1 MHVYIA
7 SQRYLN
13 SGAGCLSGFFVHSK
27 HAHKT
32 MKELPRFAGWWGVPY
47 SNRFKMAQDFEC
59 APGAPGFLCSNVPP
73 LLVACIKPSLEIFRD
88 AGGIAATR
96 RKALLLTGYLEALLK
111 ATGVEKAT
119 AAGRTQAVEIV
130 TPADPEQRGCQL
142 SLRVVGFGGTAAMS
156 LHTLKERLDNY
167 GIVTDAREP
176 DIVRVSPAP
185 LYNTYNDV
193 FTVVS
198 ALSKS
203 LA

>member
-1 MHVYIA
+1 M
-7 SQRYLN
+7 
-13 SGAGCLSGFFVHSK
+13 
-27 HAHKT
+27 
-32 MKELPRFAGWWGVPY
+32 
-47 SNRFKMAQDFEC
+47 
-59 APGAPGFLCSNVPP
+59 
-73 LLVACIKPSLEIFRD
+73 
-88 AGGIAATR
+88 
-96 RKALLLTGYLEALLK
+96 LLTGYLEALLK